1 MNIPNLL
8 TFFRILL
15 IPVYLLV
22 FFSSGPY
29 HVGIALAIL
38 ILAGLT
44 DIIDG
49 YIARTYNQVTSFGT
63 MMDPLA
69 DKLMM
74 LAVVC
79 SLFLTERISVWT
91 ALFFFA
97 RDLGMI
103 VASAIFHFRGKK
115 TVPANVFGKVTT
127 VLFYVTF
134 PLLMYRY
141 VYAEEILWAVMV
153 FSFVTSALYIGKY
166 RILNKNSSHQ

>member
-1 MNIPNLL
+1 MNIPNVL

-29 HVGIALAIL
+29 HIGIALAIL
-38 ILAGLT
+38 IAAGLT

-49 YIARTYNQVTSFGT
+49 YIARAYNQITSFGA

-79 SLFLTERISVWT
+79 SLFITERISLWT

-97 RDLGMI
+97 RDVGMI

-115 TVPANVFGKVTT
+115 TVPANVYGKVTT
-127 VLFYVTF
+127 VLFYITF

-141 VYAEEILWAVMV
+141 TYAEELLWTVML
-153 FSFVTSALYIGKY
+153 FSFLTSAMYIVKF
-166 RILNKNSSHQ
+166 RLLNKKSTY